1 MMKAHVLA
9 GRRVHGLF
17 VDIEKNILFNTFNIE
32 KNILFYGFGVEK
44 NIFFDKMIS
53 IDGRWR

>member
-9 GRRVHGLF
+9 GRRVHGFF
-17 VDIEKNILFNTFNIE
+17 VDIE